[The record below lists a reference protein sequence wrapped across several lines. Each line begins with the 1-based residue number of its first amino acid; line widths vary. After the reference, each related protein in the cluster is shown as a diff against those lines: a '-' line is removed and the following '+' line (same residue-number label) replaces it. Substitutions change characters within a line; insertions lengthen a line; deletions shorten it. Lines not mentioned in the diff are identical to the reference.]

1 MSRRYPPRLYKT
13 VRLNLRRNEVKL
25 DREINREIVKQEKRG
40 YVFIGQEI
48 SRGSLYLR
56 FAVPA
61 RATGG
66 VMR

>member
-1 MSRRYPPRLYKT
+1 MARRPPRHLKT
-13 VRLNLRRNEVKL
+13 VRIRTRRNMVKL

-40 YVFIGQEI
+40 YQFIGQELD
-48 SRGSLYLR
+48 RGFLYLR

-61 RATGG
+61 RATSR